1 VGARAATGVVAGLLF
16 DIQPTDR
23 STFALTAAIV
33 GGVALAA
40 CYVPVRRAI
49 RVDPVSLLR

>member
-1 VGARAATGVVAGLLF
+1 MQTLY
-16 DIQPTDR
+16 
-23 STFALTAAIV
+23 ALTAVIV
-33 GGVALAA
+33 AAVALAA